1 MGQVLNSASIEEWI
15 EFVFARPVEE
25 PAWFWEA
32 DADQWQG
39 SPVHTAE
46 LLAET
51 FEHCGELLEPYDD
64 EQVNQG
70 LSMLLNA
77 GSPPALA
84 CLTSTELP
92 IELRERLVESV
103 GTLFE
108 ELFAVRCSNALG
120 HLEEETG
127 GPLNSM
133 AYLWW
138 DLFPLRPDIDSPGN
152 LATDELVLGLLDR
165 VLSLRSDACR
175 ESALHG
181 LARWQ
186 AKYPERVQETID
198 RFIWAERSIRT
209 PLRNYAYAAR
219 HGDVP

>member
-1 MGQVLNSASIEEWI
+1 MGCDGV
-15 EFVFARPVEE
+15 R
-25 PAWFWEA
+25 
-32 DADQWQG
+32 
-39 SPVHTAE
+39 TAE
-46 LLAET
+46 LLVET
-51 FEHCGELLEPYDD
+51 FERSGELLEPFVD

-70 LSMLLNA
+70 LSMLLHA
-77 GSPPALA
+77 GAPAALSVLASPELSPA
-84 CLTSTELP
+84 
-92 IELRERLVESV
+92 LRERAFDSV
-103 GTLFE
+103 FRLFE
-108 ELFAVRCSNALG
+108 DVFAVRCSNALG
-120 HLEEETG
+120 HLEVETG

-138 DLFPLRPDIDSPGN
+138 DLFPLRPDADSPDG

-181 LARWQ
+181 LARWHV
-186 AKYPERVQETID
+186 KYPERVQETID
-198 RFIWAERSIRT
+198 RFIWAERGVRT

>member
-1 MGQVLNSASIEEWI
+1 MGQILISASIEEWI

-25 PAWFWEA
+25 PAWFWET
-32 DADQWQG
+32 DTDQWQG
-39 SPVHTAE
+39 SPIHTAE
-46 LLAET
+46 LLVET
-51 FEHCGELLEPYDD
+51 FERCGELLEPYDD

-92 IELRERLVESV
+92 ADLRERLIESV

-120 HLEEETG
+120 HLEEETA

-138 DLFPLRPDIDSPGN
+138 DLFPLRPDIDSPDN
-152 LATDELVLGLLDR
+152 LAIDDLVLGLLDR

-198 RFIWAERSIRT
+198 RFIWAERGIRT

>member
-1 MGQVLNSASIEEWI
+1 MGQVMSSASIEEWI
-15 EFVFARPVEE
+15 EFGFARPVEE
-25 PAWFWEA
+25 PAWFWEE

-39 SPVHTAE
+39 SPAHTAE
-46 LLAET
+46 LIAET
-51 FEHCGELLEPYDD
+51 FERCGELLEPYDD

-77 GSPPALA
+77 GSPPALG
-84 CLTSTELP
+84 CLASSEVPLP
-92 IELRERLVESV
+92 VRERLLESV
-103 GTLFE
+103 EVLFTD
-108 ELFAVRCSNALG
+108 LFAVRCSDTLG
-120 HLEEETG
+120 HLEEEA

-138 DLFPLRPDIDSPGN
+138 DVFPVRPD
-152 LATDELVLGLLDR
+152 DESSVVDRAHDIVLGLLDR
-165 VLSLRSDACR
+165 ILDLPSDACR

-186 AKYPERVQETID
+186 ALYPERVSESID
-198 RFIWAERSIRT
+198 RFIWAHRGIRI